1 MIVSGL
7 SLQEVNAL
15 LAGPGL
21 RVSLGPVN
29 VRIQTRLQELARQ
42 IFVLYANHELA
53 EDDIAEIHVRVI
65 ARRFIRQPFSAVAEC
80 LLDGQSVLPAVPAGQ
95 ALDLLERCIK
105 LAFVTRVNYL
115 LLFRAASLERN
126 GHVLLLPG
134 QQRSGKTTLSVA
146 LIRQGYRLLSD
157 EFGILD
163 LGSGQFVPMPTTLSL
178 SDDSIQALGQF
189 SPGAD
194 IGQATGDASSSNANY
209 LRPPEES
216 VRRAGETASARWVVF
231 PMWSASGEA
240 PDEALQFEPLTEGE
254 VFLKLA
260 THTYNYEVL
269 GAAGFNAVAQLVR
282 DCGGYGLN
290 YSDLASALTV
300 FNELTDAK

>member
-1 MIVSGL
+1 VIISGL
-7 SLQEVNAL
+7 SFQEVSAA

-42 IFVLYANHELA
+42 IFVLYAKHELA

-65 ARRFIRQPFSAVAEC
+65 ARRFIRKPFSAAVEC
-80 LLDGQSVLPAVPAGQ
+80 LLDGQSVLPAVPVAQ

-105 LAFVTRVNYL
+105 LAFVTRINYL

-146 LIRQGYRLLSD
+146 LIRHGYRLLSD

-163 LGSGQFVPMPTTLSL
+163 LRSGQFVPMPTALSL
-178 SDDSIQALGQF
+178 SHESIQVLRQF
-189 SPGAD
+189 SPEAD
-194 IGQATGDASSSNANY
+194 MGQATGDAGFGTAKY

-216 VRRAGETASARWVVF
+216 VRRAGETASARWTVF
-231 PMWSASGEA
+231 PAFSALGEA
-240 PDEALQFEPLTEGE
+240 PDERFELEPLTEGTM
-254 VFLKLA
+254 FLMLA
-260 THTYNYEVL
+260 THSYDYEIL
-269 GAAGFNAVAQLVR
+269 GAEGFRAVSQLVR
-282 DCGGYGLN
+282 SCRGYSLA
-290 YSDLASALTV
+290 YSDLENAVIAL
-300 FNELTDAK
+300 NDLTDAD